1 MLLVGCHSKEQK
13 IKQWWNSVLQQ
24 GHATEKLF
32 SLTSNTKLSNIVF
45 HPNVALELDL
55 EQRLEVFCFIKISK
69 NGVFL
74 WTVAIH
80 SIHFMFDF

>member
-13 IKQWWNSVLQQ
+13 IKQWWN
-24 GHATEKLF
+24 ATEKLF

-45 HPNVALELDL
+45 DLNLALELDL

-69 NGVFL
+69 NGGFL